1 MSRTIIFR
9 PDALR
14 DLIEIWEFSEL
25 NWGDAQADDYVR
37 DIHAIVAKLAVN
49 PAMGAPQEHVRTGL
63 RKITAASHA
72 IYYFHDD
79 KIVRVSRILHGS
91 MDTRAVL

>member
-1 MSRTIIFR
+1 LSRAIIFR

-14 DLIEIWEFSEL
+14 DLIEIWDYSEL
-25 NWGDAQADDYVR
+25 NWGNAQADDYVR
-37 DIHAIVAKLAVN
+37 EIHAIVGKLADN
-49 PAMGAPQEHVRTGL
+49 PALGSPQEHVRTGL

-79 KIVRVSRILHGS
+79 NIVRVSRILHGS
-91 MDTRAVL
+91 MDARAVL